1 MTDRNHHN
9 RQYTLTDIEQYL
21 QGKLSPAEMHALEKT
36 ALSDPFLSD
45 AIEGFHSSDM
55 DIAKNDLSAIQ
66 ERILQEKK
74 STRIIPWMRIAAI
87 FILLAGV
94 GSFGW
99 YLLNNNAEKKELAQQ
114 NPLRK
119 IADTITIPAPA
130 QQPATGN
137 RLPEAV
143 PPVVPGKKAGDLA
156 VRSEN
161 RKKATEAEAELAML
175 RSKTTAAR
183 SAEQAAANRET
194 LTAMDDKV
202 ILPEPVAAA
211 NAGITRVGNLSVLTV
226 SGSISAGTLSGPV
239 PETAL
244 NSITSLGNL
253 SNLTVTGTVPAGAI
267 TTRNDL
273 SEVVVTGYR
282 TKSEKRLPGASV
294 QQQKPEETREI
305 SPVNGWPAFK
315 NYLTEKTST
324 LRSRNIGGKLSGMIE
339 AELNLNRRGKVIDVT
354 ILSTFNTSLNE
365 LLIRLIKDGPDWL
378 LANGKPARG
387 KHKISITL

>member
-1 MTDRNHHN
+1 MTDRHHHN
-9 RQYTLTDIEQYL
+9 RQYALTDIEQYL
-21 QGKLSPAEMHALEKT
+21 QGKLSPAEMHALEKI

-45 AIEGFHSSDM
+45 AIEGFRSSDM
-55 DIAKNDLSAIQ
+55 DTAKNDLLAIQ

-94 GSFGW
+94 GGFGW
-99 YLLNNNAEKKELAQQ
+99 YLLNNNAENKELAQQ

-130 QQPATGN
+130 QQPATEN

-161 RKKATEAEAELAML
+161 QKKATEAEAELAML

-183 SAEQAAANRET
+183 SADQAAANRET
-194 LTAMDDKV
+194 LTALDDKA

-282 TKSEKRLPGASV
+282 TKSEKRLLGASV
-294 QQQKPEETREI
+294 QQQKSEEISEV

-324 LRSRNIGGKLSGMIE
+324 PRSRDIGGKLSGMIE

-387 KHKISITL
+387 KQKISITL